1 MVQAANL
8 WERDDPPGFR
18 SLDWPWLRGVLVQ
31 SEMRST
37 LVIIV
42 HETTEVVAKAAFT
55 GDDHVIQA
63 FPADRA
69 DHAFDIGALP
79 GRAGRRQ
86 DLRHAH
92 RRDLLHERLA
102 EDAVP
107 VTQQIARCRLP
118 RKGLAELLGGP
129 FSRGVSG
136 DTDMENAASVVART
150 RKTYRT
156 WKRIVGTEKKSTD
169 TMLVR

>member
-1 MVQAANL
+1 MVQAPNL

-42 HETTEVVAKAAFT
+42 HEATEVVAKAAFT

-69 DHAFDIGALP
+69 DHAFDVGALP
-79 GRAGRRQ
+79 GRAGV
-86 DLRHAH
+86 DKTC
-92 RRDLLHERLA
+92 DMPM
-102 EDAVP
+102 AVTWSTNVWP
-107 VTQQIARCRLP
+107 KMP
-118 RKGLAELLGGP
+118 
-129 FSRGVSG
+129 SRSR
-136 DTDMENAASVVART
+136 SR
-150 RKTYRT
+150 
-156 WKRIVGTEKKSTD
+156 
-169 TMLVR
+169 